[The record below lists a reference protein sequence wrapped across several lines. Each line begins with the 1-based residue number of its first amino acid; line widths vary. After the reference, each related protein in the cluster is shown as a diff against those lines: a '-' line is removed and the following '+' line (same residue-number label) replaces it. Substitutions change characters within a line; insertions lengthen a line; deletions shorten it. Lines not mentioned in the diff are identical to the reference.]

1 MSLVDPPLFKTFKPK
16 GSLNELKFQ
25 ISSLHINDK
34 QDNIIIV
41 SGIEAEIY
49 VIFYDQFRC
58 NRNTQN
64 PYSYSKKVHD
74 DKIKTTIKIKII
86 HAITTDVISS

>member
-1 MSLVDPPLFKTFKPK
+1 MSLVDPLFFKTLKSK
-16 GSLNELKFQ
+16 VSLNELKFQ
-25 ISSLHINDK
+25 ISLHINDK